1 LTGDRH
7 HRRQHLIPPG
17 EVITPGSLAALTA
30 VPLPAGAQAAG
41 AQAGGAQAGGDDGT
55 RDDALR
61 RVRRQGAIPKGANRS
76 GLQMP
81 KDL

>member
-1 LTGDRH
+1 LTGERH

-41 AQAGGAQAGGDDGT
+41 AQAGGAQAG
-55 RDDALR
+55 R

>member
-1 LTGDRH
+1 LTGERH

-30 VPLPAGAQAAG
+30 VPLPAGAQA
-41 AQAGGAQAGGDDGT
+41 GGAQAGGGDGT
-55 RDDALR
+55 RNDALR

>member
-1 LTGDRH
+1 LTGERH

-30 VPLPAGAQAAG
+30 VPLPAG

>member
-1 LTGDRH
+1 LTGERH

-30 VPLPAGAQAAG
+30 VPLPA
-41 AQAGGAQAGGDDGT
+41 GAQAGGDDGT